1 MFRCITKCYE
11 SFRLLSY
18 QGLFRL
24 LRERDGSLS
33 ASEAYAVDVIY
44 LLRGPTVKLFADCIG
59 ISQPN
64 ATYKVNNLIQKGYV
78 LKVPSK
84 EDRREAYLHVTD
96 KFMRYCKE
104 SDGALTRAMRTLK
117 GKFSMEELRSFVR
130 VMQTFNELI
139 SKESLP
145 EAAETEETV

>member
-44 LLRGPTVKLFADCIG
+44 LLRGPTVKQFADCIG

-145 EAAETEETV
+145 ETAETEETV

>member
-44 LLRGPTVKLFADCIG
+44 LLRGPTVKQFADCIG

-96 KFMRYCKE
+96 KFMRYCRE
-104 SDGALTRAMRTLK
+104 SDSALTRAMRTLK

-145 EAAETEETV
+145 ETAETEETV

>member
-44 LLRGPTVKLFADCIG
+44 LLRGPTVKQFADCIG